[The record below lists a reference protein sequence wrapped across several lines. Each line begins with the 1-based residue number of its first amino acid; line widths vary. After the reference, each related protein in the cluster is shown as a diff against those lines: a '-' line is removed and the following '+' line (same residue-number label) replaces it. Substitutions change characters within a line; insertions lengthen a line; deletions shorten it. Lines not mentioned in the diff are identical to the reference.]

1 MLKAY
6 SNSTTTGSSNTF
18 IPESFDAIDY
28 LDEDFIEN
36 YVQELD
42 TVYTKIALEYQMKV
56 RKELADDPE
65 WSEIAQDFTVLYSSE
80 DNSFVMGFATTE
92 EEYINKV
99 QYGGPYD
106 PPNPKLSM
114 LLLEA
119 EADIEELI
127 NRRPL

>member
-65 WSEIAQDFTVLYSSE
+65 WSEVAQDFTVLYSSE

>member
-42 TVYTKIALEYQMKV
+42 MVYTKVALEYQMKV

-65 WSEIAQDFTVLYSSE
+65 WSEVAQDFTVLYSSE